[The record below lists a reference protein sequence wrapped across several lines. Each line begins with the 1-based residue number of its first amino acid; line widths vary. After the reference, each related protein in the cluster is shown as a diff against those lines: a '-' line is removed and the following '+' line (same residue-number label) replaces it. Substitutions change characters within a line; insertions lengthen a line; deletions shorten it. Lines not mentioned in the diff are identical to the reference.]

1 MCCEGSVK
9 LGKELVVVTGEGLR
23 RHRIRRIRRIGRRR
37 ERVVVFWYM

>member
-9 LGKELVVVTGEGLR
+9 LGKELVVVSGEGLR
-23 RHRIRRIRRIGRRR
+23 RHRIRRIGRRR